1 MLCLRGLMLKKKLLD
16 AEFDHGEHGDK
27 VSMTPRQLNVICS
40 GLLSNGRL
48 ICGSL
53 SNGRLDVKALRRGND
68 IYVLRTPSWTVS
80 PLQLMKQER
89 SSEGH
94 E

>member
-1 MLCLRGLMLKKKLLD
+1 MLKKKLLD

-27 VSMTPRQLNVICS
+27 VGMTPRQLNVICS
-40 GLLSNGRL
+40 GLLSNRGF
-48 ICGSL
+48 
-53 SNGRLDVKALRRGND
+53 DVKALRRGNAV
-68 IYVLRTPSWTVS
+68 YVLRTPSWTVS

>member
-1 MLCLRGLMLKKKLLD
+1 MLCLRGMMLEKKLLD

-40 GLLSNGRL
+40 GL
-48 ICGSL
+48 L

-89 SSEGH
+89 STENHEEVSE
-94 E
+94 